1 MPITKPRLS
10 TNINTDVGT
19 FTDPILVLH
28 QGATSADVDVG
39 FLMNRSNGLTANA
52 AVVWQESSKSFVHIL
67 TNSSGAADA
76 NLVVQS
82 YANVSVGNVLLI
94 NNAGIYVDG
103 TIGSPGQVLASDGSK
118 TFWAAPGGFTGGT
131 VPNPSVFQSNVVFSS
146 TTNSTN
152 STTGAVVV
160 LGGVGISGNVTFAG
174 NSTHAGKFI
183 VNEATNSEPYI
194 MGSGA
199 FHVAGGMSIGKD
211 FWIGGNL
218 YVANVISQTST
229 IIQVNDPLVYLKG
242 NNNPYNYDIGV
253 FSDFTGGS
261 YGLNQYTGAVRS
273 YQTNEWVFFSNI
285 DIAPAAGSVGLTNSN
300 VIYDPVKVGNL
311 IAANTTPSTSTNTGA
326 LIVRGGAGIAGNV
339 YTDRV
344 YTTNGVYWA
353 GNGQAFTS
361 TTIAN
366 TTEIVANISSGQ
378 NVGLNLTA
386 TGVVAG
392 NYGSATSIPTIVVDS
407 KGRITS
413 VTSNVVSTTITLAG
427 GSGSGSVAGGGT
439 LTIAGTSNQIT
450 TAVSGSTITIA
461 LAQNITAPGNV
472 TVTGNLVVQG
482 NTTTLN
488 TETLTIEDLNI
499 TVANG
504 AINAAAADG
513 AGLTVGGAN
522 ARFLYKSATD
532 SWVLDRGVFASG
544 NLVANSGTVSS
555 SVTSGALVVTG
566 GAGISGALHIQQT
579 GDVSANIGTLFTGNN
594 VTNANL
600 GAYQTF
606 ANANVVAIQANIGA
620 FYNYANTKIG
630 TNTNSNLVVVATTTS
645 TSTTTGALIVNG
657 GAGIAGNLN
666 VGSGTSGYKATFA
679 SPGAGTSGVMFI
691 NASLNSSG
699 NGLVISSTT
708 RTVSDNSVP
717 LLHIIARDGAVAL
730 STTVQGN
737 TVIGST
743 TTSTSTTTGALV
755 VAGGAGIAG
764 NVYIGATADQSVF
777 LNSYPEWSANAVR
790 QTARWT
796 TSTTTPI
803 GSILGDMWYDSSTD
817 ILYEYINDG
826 TNSIWVD
833 VSSAFGNNFVTLSG
847 VTVTATGNAQAI
859 STTTGDL
866 RVTGGV
872 SITTGNLYIGGSGGR
887 AIVATGNIVPS
898 SNLSIQNNLG
908 SDTLWWNNFYGVST
922 QARYADL
929 AENYLSDYR
938 YSFGTVVSFG
948 GEQEITISTIT
959 HDPRVAGVIS
969 QNPAH
974 LMNGALV
981 GDDVL
986 PLALQGRVPCRV
998 KGPIAKG
1005 DLLVSS
1011 DIPGTACKLDKN
1023 KFEHGCLI
1031 GKSLDNIDDDSIK
1044 IIEVVVGRD

>member
-160 LGGVGISGNVTFAG
+160 LGGVGINGNVTFAG

-439 LTIAGTSNQIT
+439 LTIDGTSNQIT

-566 GAGISGALHIQQT
+566 GAGI
-579 GDVSANIGTLFTGNN
+579 
-594 VTNANL
+594 
-600 GAYQTF
+600 
-606 ANANVVAIQANIGA
+606 
-620 FYNYANTKIG
+620 
-630 TNTNSNLVVVATTTS
+630 
-645 TSTTTGALIVNG
+645 
-657 GAGIAGNLN
+657 AGNLN

-764 NVYIGATADQSVF
+764 NVYIGATADQSIF
-777 LNSYPEWSANAVR
+777 LTSYPEWSANAVR